1 MLCNTGGNFVDDFNS
16 RDSQDRSSSLQEL
29 QDLFQLYSTYEFSD
43 RIHILTDSPQYGSL
57 LNYVR
62 TGELSLEEALFAFS
76 KARG

>member
-1 MLCNTGGNFVDDFNS
+1 MADFDACD
-16 RDSQDRSSSLQEL
+16 RQDINCSFQEL

-43 RIHILTDSPQYGSL
+43 RIHVLTDSPQYGSL

-62 TGELSLEEALFAFS
+62 TGELRLEEALLVFW

>member
-1 MLCNTGGNFVDDFNS
+1 MDDFDTGDN
-16 RDSQDRSSSLQEL
+16 QDRSYSFQEL

-43 RIHILTDSPQYGSL
+43 RIHVLTDSPQYGGL

-62 TGELSLEEALFAFS
+62 TGELSLEEALQAFR